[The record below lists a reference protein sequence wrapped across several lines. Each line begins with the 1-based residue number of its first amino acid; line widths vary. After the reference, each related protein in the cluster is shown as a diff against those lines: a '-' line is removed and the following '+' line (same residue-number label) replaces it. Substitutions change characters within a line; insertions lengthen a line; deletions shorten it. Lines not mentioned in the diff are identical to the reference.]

1 MDYDALLD
9 LSVDMGCSL
18 LVSGAEIYRAEDSL
32 RRLLVAYGLPNA
44 EVFAI
49 PNCIIAGITTPEGR
63 PITRIR
69 RVPSHGTDLHRLE
82 LYNGLCRALCRD
94 TPPPEEAQALFA
106 QTEAQAQTYPPMLW
120 FFGHFLGAAA
130 FSMFFGGSFRD
141 ALCGGLCGLVIALV
155 LGFLGQLETGA
166 FFRTLV
172 GAAVSAALALALVRL
187 GLGENLDAVTIGAY
201 MVLTPGVAL
210 TNSMREFMA
219 GDMVSGV
226 SRLTEAV
233 LIATAIALS
242 TGVVLALG
250 GGDVVGHGAALP
262 STGYVL
268 PCLSAFFSCLGFCF
282 LFNVRGWGILIC
294 SLGGLLGWAVYLL
307 SAPLVRSDLLQC
319 FLAAVGTAVFSELM
333 ARLRRCPAT
342 VYLLLAMFPL
352 VPGRGI
358 YLTMLYCISGDTGL
372 FLSSLLHTLGLAGCL
387 AVGAMLVSAVVRL
400 YRSFAAVYQT
410 R

>member
-9 LSVDMGCSL
+9 LSVDIGCSL

-32 RRLLVAYGLPNA
+32 RRLLEAYGMSNA

-49 PNCIIAGITTPEGR
+49 PNCIIAGITTPAGH

-69 RVPSHGTDLHRLE
+69 RVPSHGTDLQQLE
-82 LYNGLCRALCRD
+82 LYNELCRALCRD
-94 TPPPEEAQALFA
+94 TPAPELAREMLAQVE
-106 QTEAQAQTYPPMLW
+106 QQRQTYPPALR

-130 FSMFFGGSFRD
+130 FSLFFGGSLRD
-141 ALCGGLCGLVIALV
+141 ALCGGVCGLAIALI
-155 LGFLGQLETGA
+155 LGFLTRLDTGA

-172 GAAVSAALALALVRL
+172 AAAVSAALALALVRL
-187 GLGENLDAVTIGAY
+187 GLGDNLDAVTIGAF

-250 GGDVVGHGAALP
+250 GG
-262 STGYVL
+262 
-268 PCLSAFFSCLGFCF
+268 
-282 LFNVRGWGILIC
+282 
-294 SLGGLLGWAVYLL
+294 
-307 SAPLVRSDLLQC
+307 
-319 FLAAVGTAVFSELM
+319 
-333 ARLRRCPAT
+333 
-342 VYLLLAMFPL
+342 
-352 VPGRGI
+352 
-358 YLTMLYCISGDTGL
+358 
-372 FLSSLLHTLGLAGCL
+372 TL
-387 AVGAMLVSAVVRL
+387 
-400 YRSFAAVYQT
+400 
-410 R
+410 